1 MARDFSSRLA
11 AGPSLWLAA
20 GLAAAGLW
28 AVPSHAYADDG
39 HRVALVIGISS
50 YERLPKDIALDT
62 ARSEAVNLAQSL
74 ERDGGYDKVRLLTD
88 ASATV
93 KNLDSAL
100 REQIPADVG
109 PNDSFLLYFVGHG
122 VGADFG
128 EPRILLYDTDPD
140 ALDATSMS
148 LATLSAL
155 VEKYVHCKGF
165 VVAFDAAHT
174 GTLNNL
180 ALLGP
185 TGDDWPGRGR
195 SSLVVSAAAPRQT
208 GRPGIFAGAFL
219 DGVAGRADDNH
230 DGLVTGSELN
240 NYLVRVVPDST
251 SGTQTPTVNSTYDPT
266 LVVSAVKVAQA
277 AQAVAEGPGAPA
289 PVMSNVRVDKAK
301 FVFQGGTHQSVTCSS
316 APPVACDPACYVWD
330 VPAGTCT
337 VSMSVNGEDVSGD
350 VSVLYRGAYTCG
362 TFQGG
367 LRCSSPPPP

>member
-1 MARDFSSRLA
+1 MAHRS
-11 AGPSLWLAA
+11 SLWLAA
-20 GLAAAGLW
+20 GLIACVVAL
-28 AVPSHAYADDG
+28 VPTADAADDG
-39 HRVALVIGISS
+39 QRVALVIGISS
-50 YERLPKDIALDT
+50 YDRLPKDIALDT

-88 ASATV
+88 ASATL

-100 REQIPADVG
+100 REQVPADVG

-128 EPRILLYDTDPD
+128 EPRILLYDSDPD

-148 LATLSAL
+148 LATLSGL
-155 VEKYVHCKGF
+155 VEKYVHCKSF

-195 SSLVVSAAAPRQT
+195 SNFVVSAAAPRQT
-208 GRPGIFAGAFL
+208 GRPGVFAGAFL

-230 DGLVTGSELN
+230 DGQVTGSELN
-240 NYLVRVVPDST
+240 NYLVKIVPDAT
-251 SGTQTPTVNSTYDPT
+251 SGTQTPTVNSTYDPN
-266 LVVSAVKVAQA
+266 LVISTMKSI
-277 AQAVAEGPGAPA
+277 A
-289 PVMSNVRVDKAK
+289 PVAADGVREPVQVVPTARVDKAK
-301 FVFQGGTHQSVTCSS
+301 FVFQGGSHQSVTCAS

-330 VPAGTCT
+330 VPAGNCT
-337 VSMSVNGEDVSGD
+337 VNMSVNGEDVSGQ

-362 TFQGG
+362 SFQGG